1 MLLDTAF
8 LLTPNNQHIFF
19 TDYITLNIDSK
30 LANLCISGRIS
41 RSINHSMASL
51 RKLCG
56 DVTSGS
62 TVTVAPSLSV
72 AFIGSQLTV
81 AVVLP
86 LSATTFLSGGQV
98 SPNEGRC
105 VSFMK
110 KKYNILRSAEHDAY
124 K

>member
-1 MLLDTAF
+1 M
-8 LLTPNNQHIFF
+8 
-19 TDYITLNIDSK
+19 
-30 LANLCISGRIS
+30 
-41 RSINHSMASL
+41 
-51 RKLCG
+51 CG

-62 TVTVAPSLSV
+62 TVTSASSLSV

-86 LSATTFLSGGQV
+86 SSATTFLSGGQV

-110 KKYNILRSAEHDAY
+110 KKYNILRVAEHEAY